1 MMILAAGVLLLA
13 ANPLAAAEVA
23 QGKCIDADRATGRIT
38 LEEYAPEASTEF
50 PYGKPTGRQIA
61 FDAAAAKIGMVPEAG
76 DILRIAYT
84 VEGSVK
90 RAVKVMNVSKQDLRK
105 K

>member
-1 MMILAAGVLLLA
+1 MIVVVACALVFA

-23 QGKCIDADRATGRIT
+23 QGKCINNDTAGGRIT
-38 LEEYAPEASTEF
+38 LEEYAPETSKEF
-50 PYGKPTGRQIA
+50 PYGEPTGRLMV
-61 FDAAAAKIGMVPEAG
+61 FDAAAARVGLAPEPG

-84 VEGSVK
+84 AEGGAK
-90 RAVKVMNVSKQDLRK
+90 RAIKVMNVSKQDLRK